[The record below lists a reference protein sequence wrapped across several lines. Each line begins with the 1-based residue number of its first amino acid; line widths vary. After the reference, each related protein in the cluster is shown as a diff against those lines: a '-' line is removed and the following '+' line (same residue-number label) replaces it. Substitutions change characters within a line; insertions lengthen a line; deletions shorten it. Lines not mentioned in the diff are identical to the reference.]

1 MKGGLGLAAFL
12 VWLIVVAF
20 VFSVAY
26 GSIHRSPAPWEPCDA
41 PLHQT
46 GCGR

>member
-12 VWLIVVAF
+12 VWLIVLAF
-20 VFSVAY
+20 VVVTIY
-26 GSIHRSPAPWEPCDA
+26 GLTHPSPAPWEPCDA